1 MFLFRGCGAEESMLE
16 QYKKKGTV
24 CMEYNSMNQ
33 WGEIQASQRE
43 SLSAYTAKTFLWMFA
58 GLLVTFAMTYA
69 SYATGLVLLVFSNS
83 YGILMLT
90 GAELLVVIF
99 MSARVHK
106 ISVGTARAM
115 FLLYSALN
123 GVVFS
128 AYFLMIGSGML
139 MFIFGATAVFF
150 GLMAGVSYIARVD
163 LSGIRPLLIGGL
175 IFLVVFQF
183 LAMFLN
189 LTSME
194 TIMCY
199 VGILIFLGLTAYD
212 VGMIRRN
219 YQMFSENEEL
229 LAKAS
234 IFSALELYLDFINIF
249 LYLLRL
255 FARNRD

>member
-1 MFLFRGCGAEESMLE
+1 
-16 QYKKKGTV
+16 
-24 CMEYNSMNQ
+24 MNQ

-128 AYFLMIGSGML
+128 AYFLIIGSGML

-150 GLMAGVSYIARVD
+150 GLMAGVSYIAR
-163 LSGIRPLLIGGL
+163 LIC
-175 IFLVVFQF
+175 Q
-183 LAMFLN
+183 
-189 LTSME
+189 E
-194 TIMCY
+194 
-199 VGILIFLGLTAYD
+199 
-212 VGMIRRN
+212 
-219 YQMFSENEEL
+219 
-229 LAKAS
+229 
-234 IFSALELYLDFINIF
+234 SAPS
-249 LYLLRL
+249 
-255 FARNRD
+255 

>member
-1 MFLFRGCGAEESMLE
+1 
-16 QYKKKGTV
+16 
-24 CMEYNSMNQ
+24 
-33 WGEIQASQRE
+33 
-43 SLSAYTAKTFLWMFA
+43 
-58 GLLVTFAMTYA
+58 MTYA

-128 AYFLMIGSGML
+128 AYFLIIGSGML

-163 LSGIRPLLIGGL
+163 SVRMSLIGGL

-219 YQMFSENEEL
+219 YQMFSGNEEL